1 MSEVKQKMNK
11 DRNFK
16 GDANKYLVYDAA
28 ILKSKTTRSM
38 PKINLLSQSTTR

>member
-16 GDANKYLVYDAA
+16 GDANKYSVYDAA
-28 ILKSKTTRSM
+28 ILKSKMTRSM
-38 PKINLLSQSTTR
+38 LRTSPSSQSTTS